1 MERYKRYLD
10 SKLKNYILA
19 DLNLNVNNF
28 NIRYNE
34 YGKSQASK
42 HLLFLHGLGSSSD
55 RWGDIPE
62 ALSRYFHSISVDLIG
77 FGGSD
82 RPNLNYSIG
91 KFREFV
97 LDFMHEIRIDD
108 GKTTIIGHSLGGYIA
123 AELAIEKPNMIES
136 LVLIDS
142 SGMLDKPTLL
152 LRQYLDAAISAS
164 YEKLKA
170 VFEQLAAQRWRVFP
184 ILIDVFIKRINMPGA
199 KHAFGSAFHNSTTTQ
214 IGLDRL
220 RKLQNVRTLIIWGRC
235 DSLIPLK
242 YSKPFT
248 ETIRNAY
255 FEIIEDAG
263 HAPFAEKPSIVCEI
277 LREFLSQ
284 DSH

>member
-1 MERYKRYLD
+1 M
-10 SKLKNYILA
+10 A
-19 DLNLNVNNF
+19 DLNINVNNF
-28 NIRYNE
+28 NIRYKE
-34 YGKSQASK
+34 YGKSQEPK

-55 RWGDIPE
+55 RWADIPE

-82 RPNLNYSIG
+82 MPKLDYTIG

-97 LDFMHEIRIDD
+97 LDFMHAIRIDD

-123 AELAIEKPNMIES
+123 AELSIENPNMIES

-142 SGMLDKPTLL
+142 SGMLDKPTPLL
-152 LRQYLDAAISAS
+152 QQYLDAAISAS
-164 YEKLKA
+164 YENLKT
-170 VFEQLAAQRWRVFP
+170 VFEQLVAQSWRVFP

-199 KHAFGSAFHNSTTTQ
+199 KHAFESAFHNSTKTQ

-220 RKLQNVRTLIIWGRC
+220 RKLQDVRTLIMWGRC
-235 DSLIPLK
+235 DKLIPLK

-263 HAPFAEKPSIVCEI
+263 HAPFAEKPAIVCEI